1 MDVPPF
7 NTIFRTDSHRVLG
20 TIFVFL
26 VWWIPV
32 AWFIFLN
39 TGLNKLLIWVI
50 QPLSRS
56 PIFLMQR
63 YAAIRIVCNLV
74 PSLFLEFNITAGNSN
89 PMSLSEVAKDHTF
102 FIQVEVQIFW

>member
-1 MDVPPF
+1 MCPLNNICVSGLVDSGGLVHF
-7 NTIFRTDSHRVLG
+7 SKHWFEQVVDLGHSTIESLG
-20 TIFVFL
+20 NL
-26 VWWIPV
+26 
-32 AWFIFLN
+32 
-39 TGLNKLLIWVI
+39 
-50 QPLSRS
+50 
-56 PIFLMQR
+56 LMQR